1 MDDFLTELGGVGWQR
16 SKVLLSSAERA
27 PFRGAGGEEGW
38 EDLAEALGR
47 GKGRKED

>member
-1 MDDFLTELGGVGWQR
+1 
-16 SKVLLSSAERA
+16 VLLSSAERA
-27 PFRGAGGEEGW
+27 PFRVEGGEEGW